1 MYVKSL
7 DLLNFRNYEKLSLTL
22 DPGINIFYGANAQG
36 KTNILEAVYLAGTS
50 KSHRGTRDRDMIRMG
65 ENEGHIRM
73 HVDKNGSD
81 YRIDMHLRK
90 NKSKGIAIGGIPI
103 RRAGEL
109 FGIVNIVFFSPEDLN
124 IIKNG
129 PSERRRLIDRILCEI
144 DRIYMSDLTQYG
156 KCLNQRNRLLHDLYF
171 NPSLESELPV
181 WDEQLVNYGCRII
194 EKREE
199 FVRTLEAIAS
209 EIHSELTGEKE
220 KLTLVYEPNVGA
232 GEFAEK
238 VNRSREAD
246 RKIKST
252 TVGPH
257 RDDICIKVN
266 DMDLRLYGSQGQQ
279 RTTAISLKL
288 AEIRIIEE
296 KIRNKPV
303 LLLDDV
309 LSELDRSR
317 QNYLLGSIRDIQTLI
332 TCTGLD
338 EFVQN
343 RFEANRI
350 FHVVSGSISMSG
362 NSING

>member
-65 ENEGHIRM
+65 ESEAHIRM
-73 HVDKNGSD
+73 HVDKNDSD

-90 NKSKGIAIGGIPI
+90 NKSKGIAIGGVPI

-129 PSERRRLIDRILCEI
+129 PSERRRLVDRILCEI

-181 WDEQLVNYGCRII
+181 WDEQLVNYGCRLIA
-194 EKREE
+194 KREE
-199 FVRTLEAIAS
+199 FVRILENIAS
-209 EIHSELTGEKE
+209 EIHTELTGEKE
-220 KLTLVYEPNVGA
+220 RLTLVYEPNVTVE
-232 GEFAEK
+232 EFADK
-238 VNRSREAD
+238 VARSRDAD
-246 RKIKST
+246 RKIKSA

-257 RDDICIKVN
+257 RDDVCIKVN

-288 AEIRIIEE
+288 SEIRIIEE
-296 KIRNKPV
+296 RIRNKPV

-309 LSELDRSR
+309 LSELDRDR
-317 QNYLLGSIRDIQTLI
+317 QNYLLGNIRDIQTLI

-343 RFEANRI
+343 RFEADRT
-350 FHVVSGSISMSG
+350 FRVVSGRI
-362 NSING
+362 IE

>member
-65 ENEGHIRM
+65 ESEAHIRM
-73 HVDKNGSD
+73 HVDKNDSD

-90 NKSKGIAIGGIPI
+90 NKSKGIAIGGVPI

-129 PSERRRLIDRILCEI
+129 PSERRRLVDRILCEI

-181 WDEQLVNYGCRII
+181 WDEQLVNYGCHII
-194 EKREE
+194 AKREE
-199 FVRTLEAIAS
+199 FVRMLEDIAS
-209 EIHSELTGEKE
+209 EIHTELTGEKE
-220 KLTLVYEPNVGA
+220 KLTLVYEPNVTVE
-232 GEFAEK
+232 EFADK
-238 VNRSREAD
+238 VARSRDAD

-257 RDDICIKVN
+257 RDDVCIKVN

-288 AEIRIIEE
+288 SEIRIIEE
-296 KIRNKPV
+296 RIRNKPV

-309 LSELDRSR
+309 LSELDRDR
-317 QNYLLGSIRDIQTLI
+317 QNYLLGNIRDIQTLI

-343 RFEANRI
+343 RFEADRT
-350 FHVVSGSISMSG
+350 FRVVSGEIF
-362 NSING
+362 

>member
-7 DLLNFRNYEKLSLTL
+7 DLLNFRNYEKLSLKL

-65 ENEGHIRM
+65 ESEGHIRM
-73 HVDKNGSD
+73 HVDKNGND

-103 RRAGEL
+103 RKAGEL
-109 FGIVNIVFFSPEDLN
+109 FDIVNIVFFSPEDLN

-129 PSERRRLIDRILCEI
+129 PAERRRLIDRILCEI

-171 NPSLESELPV
+171 NPSLESELSV
-181 WDEQLVNYGCRII
+181 WDEQLVSYGSRII
-194 EKREE
+194 EKRVE
-199 FVRTLEAIAS
+199 FVQMLESIS
-209 EIHSELTGEKE
+209 SGIHTDLTGGKE
-220 KLTLVYEPNVGA
+220 NLTLGYEPNVEK
-232 GEFAEK
+232 GEFADK
-238 VNRSREAD
+238 VARSRDAD
-246 RKIKST
+246 RKVKST

-266 DMDLRLYGSQGQQ
+266 GMDLRLYGSQGQQ

-288 AEIRIIEE
+288 SEIRIIEE

-317 QNYLLGSIRDIQTLI
+317 QNYLLGNIRDIQTLI

-343 RFEANRI
+343 RFEADRT
-350 FHVVSGSISMSG
+350 FHVMNG
-362 NSING
+362 NIEI

>member
-1 MYVKSL
+1 LYVKSL

-65 ENEGHIRM
+65 ESEAHIRM
-73 HVDKNGSD
+73 HVDKNDSD

-90 NKSKGIAIGGIPI
+90 NKSKGIAIGGVPI

-129 PSERRRLIDRILCEI
+129 PSERRRLVDRILCEI

-194 EKREE
+194 AKREE
-199 FVRTLEAIAS
+199 FVRMLENIAS
-209 EIHSELTGEKE
+209 EIHAELTGEKE
-220 KLTLVYEPNVGA
+220 KLTLVYEPNVTVE
-232 GEFAEK
+232 EFADK
-238 VNRSREAD
+238 VARSRDAD

-257 RDDICIKVN
+257 RDDVCIKVN

-288 AEIRIIEE
+288 SEIRIIEE
-296 KIRNKPV
+296 RIRNKPV

-309 LSELDRSR
+309 LSELDRDR
-317 QNYLLGSIRDIQTLI
+317 QNYLLGNIRDIQTLI

-343 RFEANRI
+343 RFEADRT
-350 FHVVSGSISMSG
+350 FRVVSGRI
-362 NSING
+362 IE

>member
-65 ENEGHIRM
+65 ESEAHIRM
-73 HVDKNGSD
+73 HVDKNDSD

-90 NKSKGIAIGGIPI
+90 NKSKGIAIGGVPI

-129 PSERRRLIDRILCEI
+129 PSERRRLVDRIL
-144 DRIYMSDLTQYG
+144 SDLTQYG

-194 EKREE
+194 AKREE
-199 FVRTLEAIAS
+199 FVRMLENIAS
-209 EIHSELTGEKE
+209 EIHTELTGEKE
-220 KLTLVYEPNVGA
+220 KLTLVYEPNVTVE
-232 GEFAEK
+232 EFADK
-238 VNRSREAD
+238 VARSRDAD

-257 RDDICIKVN
+257 RDDVCIKVN

-288 AEIRIIEE
+288 SEIRIIEE
-296 KIRNKPV
+296 RIRNKPV

-309 LSELDRSR
+309 LSELDRDR
-317 QNYLLGSIRDIQTLI
+317 QNYLLGNIRDIQTLI

-343 RFEANRI
+343 RFEADRTFRVVNGEI
-350 FHVVSGSISMSG
+350 F
-362 NSING
+362 

>member
-65 ENEGHIRM
+65 ESEAHIRM
-73 HVDKNGSD
+73 HVDKNDSD

-90 NKSKGIAIGGIPI
+90 NKSKGIAIGGVPI

-129 PSERRRLIDRILCEI
+129 PSERRRLVDRILCEI

-194 EKREE
+194 AKRDE
-199 FVRTLEAIAS
+199 FVRMLENIAS
-209 EIHSELTGEKE
+209 EIHTELTGEKE
-220 KLTLVYEPNVGA
+220 RLTLVYEPNVTVE
-232 GEFAEK
+232 EFADK
-238 VNRSREAD
+238 VARSRDAD

-257 RDDICIKVN
+257 RDDVCIKVN

-288 AEIRIIEE
+288 SEIRIIEE
-296 KIRNKPV
+296 RIRNKPV

-309 LSELDRSR
+309 LSELDRDR
-317 QNYLLGSIRDIQTLI
+317 QNYLLGNIRDIQTLI

-343 RFEANRI
+343 RFEADRT
-350 FHVVSGSISMSG
+350 FRVVSGTI
-362 NSING
+362 NSDFS

>member
-65 ENEGHIRM
+65 ESEAHIRM
-73 HVDKNGSD
+73 HVDKNDSD

-90 NKSKGIAIGGIPI
+90 NKSKGIAIGGVPI

-129 PSERRRLIDRILCEI
+129 PSERRRLVDRILCEI

-194 EKREE
+194 AKREE
-199 FVRTLEAIAS
+199 FVRMLEDLAS
-209 EIHSELTGEKE
+209 EIHTELTGEKE
-220 KLTLVYEPNVGA
+220 KLTLVYEPNVTVE
-232 GEFAEK
+232 EFADK
-238 VNRSREAD
+238 VARSRDAD

-257 RDDICIKVN
+257 RDDVCIKVN

-288 AEIRIIEE
+288 SEIRIIEE
-296 KIRNKPV
+296 RIRNKPV

-309 LSELDRSR
+309 LSELDRDR
-317 QNYLLGSIRDIQTLI
+317 QNYLLGNIRDIQTLI

-343 RFEANRI
+343 RFEADRT
-350 FHVVSGSISMSG
+350 FRVVSGRI
-362 NSING
+362 IE

>member
-65 ENEGHIRM
+65 ESEAHIRM
-73 HVDKNGSD
+73 HVDKNDSD

-90 NKSKGIAIGGIPI
+90 NKSKGIAIGGVPI

-129 PSERRRLIDRILCEI
+129 PSERRRLVDRILCEI

-194 EKREE
+194 AKREE
-199 FVRTLEAIAS
+199 FVRMLEDIAS
-209 EIHSELTGEKE
+209 EIHTELTGEKE
-220 KLTLVYEPNVGA
+220 KLTLVYEPNVTVEELA
-232 GEFAEK
+232 DK
-238 VNRSREAD
+238 VARSRDAD

-257 RDDICIKVN
+257 RDDVCIKVN

-288 AEIRIIEE
+288 SEIRIIEE
-296 KIRNKPV
+296 RIRNKPV

-309 LSELDRSR
+309 LSELDRDR
-317 QNYLLGSIRDIQTLI
+317 QNYLLGNIRDIQTLI

-343 RFEANRI
+343 RFEADRT
-350 FHVVSGSISMSG
+350 FRVVSGRI
-362 NSING
+362 IE

>member
-65 ENEGHIRM
+65 ESEAHIRM
-73 HVDKNGSD
+73 HVDKNDSD

-90 NKSKGIAIGGIPI
+90 NKSKGIAIGGVPI

-129 PSERRRLIDRILCEI
+129 PSERRRLVDRILCEI

-194 EKREE
+194 AKREE
-199 FVRTLEAIAS
+199 FVRMLEDIAS
-209 EIHSELTGEKE
+209 EIHTELTGEKE
-220 KLTLVYEPNVGA
+220 KLTLVYEPNVTVE
-232 GEFAEK
+232 EFADK
-238 VNRSREAD
+238 VARSRDAD

-257 RDDICIKVN
+257 RDDVCIKVN

-288 AEIRIIEE
+288 SEIRIIEE
-296 KIRNKPV
+296 RIRNKPV

-309 LSELDRSR
+309 LSELDRDR
-317 QNYLLGSIRDIQTLI
+317 QNYLLGNIRDIQTLI

-343 RFEANRI
+343 RFEADRT
-350 FHVVSGSISMSG
+350 FRVVSGR
-362 NSING
+362 INRDLS

>member
-65 ENEGHIRM
+65 ESEAHIRM
-73 HVDKNGSD
+73 HVDKNDSD

-90 NKSKGIAIGGIPI
+90 NKSKGIAIGGVPI

-129 PSERRRLIDRILCEI
+129 PSERRRLADRILCEI

-194 EKREE
+194 AKREE
-199 FVRTLEAIAS
+199 FVRMLENIAS
-209 EIHSELTGEKE
+209 EIHTELTGEKE
-220 KLTLVYEPNVGA
+220 KLTLVYEPNVTVE
-232 GEFAEK
+232 EFADK
-238 VNRSREAD
+238 VARSRDAD

-257 RDDICIKVN
+257 RDDVCIKVN

-288 AEIRIIEE
+288 SEIRIIEE
-296 KIRNKPV
+296 RIRNKPV

-309 LSELDRSR
+309 LSELDRDR
-317 QNYLLGSIRDIQTLI
+317 QNYLLGNIRDIQTLI

-343 RFEANRI
+343 RFEADRTFRVVNGEI
-350 FHVVSGSISMSG
+350 F
-362 NSING
+362 

>member
-65 ENEGHIRM
+65 ESEAHIRM
-73 HVDKNGSD
+73 HVDKNDSD

-90 NKSKGIAIGGIPI
+90 NKSKGIAIGGVPI

-129 PSERRRLIDRILCEI
+129 PSERRRLVDRILCEI

-194 EKREE
+194 AKREE
-199 FVRTLEAIAS
+199 FVRMLENIAS
-209 EIHSELTGEKE
+209 EIHTELTGEKE
-220 KLTLVYEPNVGA
+220 RLTLVYEPNVTVE
-232 GEFAEK
+232 EFADK
-238 VNRSREAD
+238 VARSRDAD

-257 RDDICIKVN
+257 RDDVCIKVN

-288 AEIRIIEE
+288 SEIRIIEE
-296 KIRNKPV
+296 RIRNKPV

-309 LSELDRSR
+309 LSELDRDR
-317 QNYLLGSIRDIQTLI
+317 QNYLLGNIRDIQTLI

-343 RFEANRI
+343 RFEADRT
-350 FHVVSGSISMSG
+350 FRVVSGEIF
-362 NSING
+362 

>member
-65 ENEGHIRM
+65 ESEAHIRM
-73 HVDKNGSD
+73 HVDKNDSD

-90 NKSKGIAIGGIPI
+90 NKSKGIAIGGVPI

-129 PSERRRLIDRILCEI
+129 PSERRRLVDRILCEI

-194 EKREE
+194 AKREE
-199 FVRTLEAIAS
+199 FVRMLENIAS
-209 EIHSELTGEKE
+209 EIHTELTGEKE
-220 KLTLVYEPNVGA
+220 RLTLVYEPNVTVE
-232 GEFAEK
+232 EFADK
-238 VNRSREAD
+238 VARSRDAD

-257 RDDICIKVN
+257 RDDVCIKVN

-288 AEIRIIEE
+288 SEIRIIEE
-296 KIRNKPV
+296 RIRNKPV

-309 LSELDRSR
+309 LSELDRDR
-317 QNYLLGSIRDIQTLI
+317 QNYLLGNIRDIQTLI

-343 RFEANRI
+343 RFEADRTFRVVNGEI
-350 FHVVSGSISMSG
+350 F
-362 NSING
+362 

>member
-65 ENEGHIRM
+65 ESEAHIRM
-73 HVDKNGSD
+73 HVDKNDSD

-90 NKSKGIAIGGIPI
+90 NKSKGIAIGGVPI

-129 PSERRRLIDRILCEI
+129 PSERRRLVDRILCEI

-194 EKREE
+194 AKREE
-199 FVRTLEAIAS
+199 FVRMLENIAS
-209 EIHSELTGEKE
+209 EIHTELTGEKE
-220 KLTLVYEPNVGA
+220 KLTLVYEPNVTVE
-232 GEFAEK
+232 EFADK
-238 VNRSREAD
+238 VARSRDAD

-257 RDDICIKVN
+257 RDDVCIKVN

-288 AEIRIIEE
+288 SEIRIIEE
-296 KIRNKPV
+296 RIRNKPV

-309 LSELDRSR
+309 LSELDRDR
-317 QNYLLGSIRDIQTLI
+317 QNYLLGNIRDIQTLI

-343 RFEANRI
+343 RFEADRT
-350 FHVVSGSISMSG
+350 FRVVSGRIEE
-362 NSING
+362 

>member
-50 KSHRGTRDRDMIRMG
+50 KSHRGTRDRDMI
-65 ENEGHIRM
+65 
-73 HVDKNGSD
+73 
-81 YRIDMHLRK
+81 
-90 NKSKGIAIGGIPI
+90 AIGGVPI

-129 PSERRRLIDRILCEI
+129 PSERRRLVDRILCEI

-194 EKREE
+194 AKREE
-199 FVRTLEAIAS
+199 FVRMLENIAS
-209 EIHSELTGEKE
+209 EIHTELTGEKE
-220 KLTLVYEPNVGA
+220 RLTLVYEPNVTVE
-232 GEFAEK
+232 EFADK
-238 VNRSREAD
+238 VARSRDAD

-257 RDDICIKVN
+257 RDDVCIKVN

-288 AEIRIIEE
+288 SEIRIIEE
-296 KIRNKPV
+296 RIRNKPV

-309 LSELDRSR
+309 LSELDRDR
-317 QNYLLGSIRDIQTLI
+317 QNYLLGNIRDIQTLI

-343 RFEANRI
+343 RFEADRA
-350 FHVVSGSISMSG
+350 FRVVSGRI
-362 NSING
+362 IE

>member
-65 ENEGHIRM
+65 ESEAHIRM
-73 HVDKNGSD
+73 HVDKNDSD

-90 NKSKGIAIGGIPI
+90 NKSKGIAIGGVPI

-129 PSERRRLIDRILCEI
+129 PSERRRLVDRILCEI

-194 EKREE
+194 AKREE
-199 FVRTLEAIAS
+199 FVRMLEDIAS
-209 EIHSELTGEKE
+209 EIHTELTGEKE
-220 KLTLVYEPNVGA
+220 KLTLIYEPNVTVE
-232 GEFAEK
+232 EFADK
-238 VNRSREAD
+238 VARSRDAD

-257 RDDICIKVN
+257 RDDVCIKVN

-288 AEIRIIEE
+288 SEIRIIEE
-296 KIRNKPV
+296 RIRNKPV

-309 LSELDRSR
+309 LSELDRDR
-317 QNYLLGSIRDIQTLI
+317 QNYLLGNIRDIQTLI

-343 RFEANRI
+343 RFEADRT
-350 FHVVSGSISMSG
+350 FRVVSGRI
-362 NSING
+362 IE

>member
-65 ENEGHIRM
+65 ESEAHIRM
-73 HVDKNGSD
+73 HVDKNDSD

-90 NKSKGIAIGGIPI
+90 NKSKGIAIGGVPI

-129 PSERRRLIDRILCEI
+129 PSERRRLVDRILCEI

-194 EKREE
+194 AKREE
-199 FVRTLEAIAS
+199 FVRMLENIAS
-209 EIHSELTGEKE
+209 EIHAELTGEKE
-220 KLTLVYEPNVGA
+220 KLTLVYEPNVTVE
-232 GEFAEK
+232 EFADK
-238 VNRSREAD
+238 VARSRDAD

-257 RDDICIKVN
+257 RDDVCIKVN

-288 AEIRIIEE
+288 SEIRIIEE
-296 KIRNKPV
+296 RIRNKPV

-309 LSELDRSR
+309 LSELDRDR
-317 QNYLLGSIRDIQTLI
+317 QNYLLGNIRDIQTLI

-343 RFEANRI
+343 RFEADRT
-350 FHVVSGSISMSG
+350 FRVVSGRLIE
-362 NSING
+362 

>member
-65 ENEGHIRM
+65 ESEAHIRM
-73 HVDKNGSD
+73 HVDKNDSD

-90 NKSKGIAIGGIPI
+90 NKSKGIAIGGVPI

-129 PSERRRLIDRILCEI
+129 PSERRRLVDRILCEI

-194 EKREE
+194 AKREE
-199 FVRTLEAIAS
+199 FVRMLESIAS
-209 EIHSELTGEKE
+209 EIHTELTGEKE
-220 KLTLVYEPNVGA
+220 KLTLVYEPNVTVE
-232 GEFAEK
+232 EFADK
-238 VNRSREAD
+238 VARSRDAD

-257 RDDICIKVN
+257 RDDVCIQVN

-288 AEIRIIEE
+288 SEIRIIEE
-296 KIRNKPV
+296 RIRNKPV

-309 LSELDRSR
+309 LSELDRDR
-317 QNYLLGSIRDIQTLI
+317 QNYLLGNIRDIQTLI

-343 RFEANRI
+343 RFEADRT
-350 FHVVSGSISMSG
+350 FRVVSGRIE
-362 NSING
+362 

>member
-65 ENEGHIRM
+65 ESEAHIRM
-73 HVDKNGSD
+73 HVDKNDSD

-90 NKSKGIAIGGIPI
+90 NKSKGIAIGGVPI

-194 EKREE
+194 AKREE
-199 FVRTLEAIAS
+199 FVRMLENIAS
-209 EIHSELTGEKE
+209 EIHAELTGEKE
-220 KLTLVYEPNVGA
+220 KLTLVYEPNVTVE
-232 GEFAEK
+232 EFADK
-238 VNRSREAD
+238 VARSRDAD

-257 RDDICIKVN
+257 RDDVCIKVN

-288 AEIRIIEE
+288 SEIRIIEE
-296 KIRNKPV
+296 RIRNKPV

-309 LSELDRSR
+309 LSELDRDR
-317 QNYLLGSIRDIQTLI
+317 QNYLLGNIRDIQTLI

-338 EFVQN
+338 EFLQN
-343 RFEANRI
+343 RFEADRT
-350 FHVVSGSISMSG
+350 FRVVSGRI
-362 NSING
+362 IE

>member
-1 MYVKSL
+1 LYVKSL

-65 ENEGHIRM
+65 ESEAHIRM
-73 HVDKNGSD
+73 HVDKNDSD

-90 NKSKGIAIGGIPI
+90 NKSKGIAIGGVPI

-129 PSERRRLIDRILCEI
+129 PSERRRLVDRILCEI
-144 DRIYMSDLTQYG
+144 DRIYISDLTQYG

-194 EKREE
+194 AKREE
-199 FVRTLEAIAS
+199 FVRMLENIAS
-209 EIHSELTGEKE
+209 EIHTELTGEKE
-220 KLTLVYEPNVGA
+220 RLTLVYEPNVTVE
-232 GEFAEK
+232 EFADK
-238 VNRSREAD
+238 VARSRDAD

-257 RDDICIKVN
+257 RDDVCIKVN

-288 AEIRIIEE
+288 SEIRIIEE
-296 KIRNKPV
+296 RIRNKPV

-309 LSELDRSR
+309 LSELDRDR
-317 QNYLLGSIRDIQTLI
+317 QNYLLGNIRDIQTLI

-343 RFEANRI
+343 RFEADRT
-350 FHVVSGSISMSG
+350 FRVVSGTI
-362 NSING
+362 IE

>member
-65 ENEGHIRM
+65 ESEAHIRM
-73 HVDKNGSD
+73 HVDKNDSD

-90 NKSKGIAIGGIPI
+90 NKSKGIAIGGVPI

-109 FGIVNIVFFSPEDLN
+109 LGIVNIVFFSPEDLN

-129 PSERRRLIDRILCEI
+129 PSERRRLVDRILCEI

-194 EKREE
+194 AKREE
-199 FVRTLEAIAS
+199 FVRMLEDIAS
-209 EIHSELTGEKE
+209 EIHTELTGEKE
-220 KLTLVYEPNVGA
+220 KLTLVYEPNVTVE
-232 GEFAEK
+232 EFADK
-238 VNRSREAD
+238 VARSRDAD

-257 RDDICIKVN
+257 RDDVCIKVN

-288 AEIRIIEE
+288 SEIRIIEE
-296 KIRNKPV
+296 RIRNKPV

-309 LSELDRSR
+309 LSELDRDR
-317 QNYLLGSIRDIQTLI
+317 QNYLLGNIRDIQTLI

-343 RFEANRI
+343 RFEADRT
-350 FHVVSGSISMSG
+350 FRVVSGEIF
-362 NSING
+362 

>member
-65 ENEGHIRM
+65 ESEAHIRM
-73 HVDKNGSD
+73 HVDKNDSD

-90 NKSKGIAIGGIPI
+90 NKSKGIAIGGVPI

-129 PSERRRLIDRILCEI
+129 PSERRRLVDRILCEI

-194 EKREE
+194 AKREE
-199 FVRTLEAIAS
+199 FVRMLENIAS
-209 EIHSELTGEKE
+209 EIHTELTGEKE
-220 KLTLVYEPNVGA
+220 RLTLVYEPNVTVE
-232 GEFAEK
+232 EFADK
-238 VNRSREAD
+238 VARSRDAD

-257 RDDICIKVN
+257 RDDVCIKVN

-288 AEIRIIEE
+288 SEIRIIEE
-296 KIRNKPV
+296 RIRNKPV

-309 LSELDRSR
+309 LSELDRDR
-317 QNYLLGSIRDIQTLI
+317 QNYLLGNIRDIQTLI

-343 RFEANRI
+343 RFEADRA
-350 FHVVSGSISMSG
+350 FRVVSGRI
-362 NSING
+362 IE

>member
-65 ENEGHIRM
+65 ESEAHIRM
-73 HVDKNGSD
+73 HVDKNDSD

-90 NKSKGIAIGGIPI
+90 NKSKGIAIGGVPI

-129 PSERRRLIDRILCEI
+129 PSERRRLVDRILCEI

-194 EKREE
+194 AKREE
-199 FVRTLEAIAS
+199 FVRMLEDIAS
-209 EIHSELTGEKE
+209 EIHTELTGEKE
-220 KLTLVYEPNVGA
+220 KLTLIYEPNVTVE
-232 GEFAEK
+232 EFADK
-238 VNRSREAD
+238 VARSRDAD

-257 RDDICIKVN
+257 RDDVCIKVN

-288 AEIRIIEE
+288 SEIRIIEE
-296 KIRNKPV
+296 RIRNKPV

-309 LSELDRSR
+309 LSELDRDR
-317 QNYLLGSIRDIQTLI
+317 QNYLLGNIKDIQTLI

-343 RFEANRI
+343 RFEADRT
-350 FHVVSGSISMSG
+350 FRVVSGRI
-362 NSING
+362 IE

>member
-1 MYVKSL
+1 
-7 DLLNFRNYEKLSLTL
+7 
-22 DPGINIFYGANAQG
+22 
-36 KTNILEAVYLAGTS
+36 
-50 KSHRGTRDRDMIRMG
+50 
-65 ENEGHIRM
+65 M
-73 HVDKNGSD
+73 HVDKNDSD

-90 NKSKGIAIGGIPI
+90 NKSKGIAIGGVPI

-129 PSERRRLIDRILCEI
+129 PSERRRLVDRILCEI

-194 EKREE
+194 AKREE
-199 FVRTLEAIAS
+199 FVRMLENIAS
-209 EIHSELTGEKE
+209 EIHTELTGEKE
-220 KLTLVYEPNVGA
+220 RLTLVYEPNVTVE
-232 GEFAEK
+232 EFADK
-238 VNRSREAD
+238 VARSRDAD

-257 RDDICIKVN
+257 RDDVCIKVN

-288 AEIRIIEE
+288 SEIRIIEE
-296 KIRNKPV
+296 RIRNKPV

-309 LSELDRSR
+309 LSELDRDR
-317 QNYLLGSIRDIQTLI
+317 QNYLLGNIRDIQTLI

-343 RFEANRI
+343 RFEADRT
-350 FHVVSGSISMSG
+350 FRVVSGTI
-362 NSING
+362 IE

>member
-65 ENEGHIRM
+65 ESEAHIRM
-73 HVDKNGSD
+73 HVDKNDSD

-90 NKSKGIAIGGIPI
+90 NKSKGIAIGGVPI

-129 PSERRRLIDRILCEI
+129 PSERRRLVDRILCEI

-194 EKREE
+194 AKREE
-199 FVRTLEAIAS
+199 FVRMLENIAS
-209 EIHSELTGEKE
+209 EIHTELTGEKE
-220 KLTLVYEPNVGA
+220 KLTLVYEPNVTVE
-232 GEFAEK
+232 EFADK
-238 VNRSREAD
+238 VARSRDAD

-257 RDDICIKVN
+257 RDDVCIKVN

-288 AEIRIIEE
+288 SEIRIIEE
-296 KIRNKPV
+296 RIRNKPV

-309 LSELDRSR
+309 LSELDRDR
-317 QNYLLGSIRDIQTLI
+317 QNYLLGNIRDIQTLI

-343 RFEANRI
+343 RFEADRT
-350 FHVVSGSISMSG
+350 FRVVSGRI
-362 NSING
+362 IE

>member
-7 DLLNFRNYEKLSLTL
+7 DLLNFRNYEKLSLNL

-65 ENEGHIRM
+65 ESEAHIRM
-73 HVDKNGSD
+73 HVDKNDSD

-90 NKSKGIAIGGIPI
+90 NKSKGIAIGGVPI

-129 PSERRRLIDRILCEI
+129 PSERRRLVDRILCEI

-194 EKREE
+194 AKREE
-199 FVRTLEAIAS
+199 FVRMLEDIAS
-209 EIHSELTGEKE
+209 EIHTELTGEKE
-220 KLTLVYEPNVGA
+220 KLTLVYEPNVTVE
-232 GEFAEK
+232 EFADK
-238 VNRSREAD
+238 VARSRDAD

-257 RDDICIKVN
+257 RDDVCIKVN

-288 AEIRIIEE
+288 SEIRIIEE
-296 KIRNKPV
+296 RIRNKPV

-309 LSELDRSR
+309 LSELDRDR
-317 QNYLLGSIRDIQTLI
+317 QNYLLGNIRDIQTLI

-343 RFEANRI
+343 RFEADRT
-350 FHVVSGSISMSG
+350 FRVVSGRI
-362 NSING
+362 IE

>member
-65 ENEGHIRM
+65 ESEAHIRM
-73 HVDKNGSD
+73 HVDKNDSD

-90 NKSKGIAIGGIPI
+90 NKSKGIAIGGVPI

-129 PSERRRLIDRILCEI
+129 PSERRRLVDRILCEI

-194 EKREE
+194 AKREE
-199 FVRTLEAIAS
+199 FVRMLENIAS
-209 EIHSELTGEKE
+209 EIHAELTGEKE
-220 KLTLVYEPNVGA
+220 KLTLVYEPNVTVE
-232 GEFAEK
+232 EFADK
-238 VNRSREAD
+238 VARSRDAD

-257 RDDICIKVN
+257 RDDVCIKVN

-288 AEIRIIEE
+288 SEIRIIEE
-296 KIRNKPV
+296 RIRNKPV

-309 LSELDRSR
+309 LSELDRDR
-317 QNYLLGSIRDIQTLI
+317 QNYLLGNIRDIQTLI

-338 EFVQN
+338 EFLQN
-343 RFEANRI
+343 RFEADRT
-350 FHVVSGSISMSG
+350 FRVVSGRI
-362 NSING
+362 IE

>member
-65 ENEGHIRM
+65 ESEAHIRM
-73 HVDKNGSD
+73 HVDKNDSD

-90 NKSKGIAIGGIPI
+90 NKSKGIAIGGVPI

-129 PSERRRLIDRILCEI
+129 PSERRRLVDRILCEI

-194 EKREE
+194 AKREE
-199 FVRTLEAIAS
+199 FVRMLENIAS
-209 EIHSELTGEKE
+209 EIHAELTGEKE
-220 KLTLVYEPNVGA
+220 KLTLVYEPNVTVE
-232 GEFAEK
+232 EFADK
-238 VNRSREAD
+238 VARSRDAD

-257 RDDICIKVN
+257 RDDVCIKVN

-288 AEIRIIEE
+288 SEIRIIEE
-296 KIRNKPV
+296 RIRNKPV

-309 LSELDRSR
+309 LSELDRDR
-317 QNYLLGSIRDIQTLI
+317 QNYLLGNIRDIQTLI

-343 RFEANRI
+343 RFEADRT
-350 FHVVSGSISMSG
+350 FRVVSGTI
-362 NSING
+362 IE

>member
-65 ENEGHIRM
+65 ESEAHIRM
-73 HVDKNGSD
+73 HVDKNDSD

-90 NKSKGIAIGGIPI
+90 NKSKGIAIGGVPI

-129 PSERRRLIDRILCEI
+129 PSERRRLVDRILCEI

-194 EKREE
+194 AKREE
-199 FVRTLEAIAS
+199 FVRMLENIAS
-209 EIHSELTGEKE
+209 EIHTELTGEKE
-220 KLTLVYEPNVGA
+220 KLTLVYEPNVTVE
-232 GEFAEK
+232 EFADK
-238 VNRSREAD
+238 VARSRDAD

-257 RDDICIKVN
+257 RDDVCIKVN

-288 AEIRIIEE
+288 SEIRIIEE
-296 KIRNKPV
+296 RIRNKPV

-309 LSELDRSR
+309 LSELDRDR
-317 QNYLLGSIRDIQTLI
+317 QNYLLGNIRDIQTLI

-343 RFEANRI
+343 RFEADRT
-350 FHVVSGSISMSG
+350 FRVVSGTI
-362 NSING
+362 NSDFS

>member
-65 ENEGHIRM
+65 ESEAHIRM
-73 HVDKNGSD
+73 HVDKNDSD

-90 NKSKGIAIGGIPI
+90 NKSKGIAIGGVPI

-129 PSERRRLIDRILCEI
+129 PSERRRLVDRILCEI

-194 EKREE
+194 AKREE
-199 FVRTLEAIAS
+199 FVRMLENIAS
-209 EIHSELTGEKE
+209 EIHAELTGEKE
-220 KLTLVYEPNVGA
+220 KLTLVYEPNVTVE
-232 GEFAEK
+232 EFADK
-238 VNRSREAD
+238 VARSRDAD

-257 RDDICIKVN
+257 RDDVCIKVN

-288 AEIRIIEE
+288 SEIRIIEE
-296 KIRNKPV
+296 RIRNKPV

-309 LSELDRSR
+309 LSELDRDR
-317 QNYLLGSIRDIQTLI
+317 QNYLLQSIKGTQTLI

-338 EFVQN
+338 EFVEN
-343 RFEANRI
+343 NFVADRT
-350 FHVVSGSISMSG
+350 FHVKEGSIE
-362 NSING
+362 

>member
-65 ENEGHIRM
+65 ESEAHIRM
-73 HVDKNGSD
+73 HVDKNDSD

-90 NKSKGIAIGGIPI
+90 NKSKGIAIGGVPI

-129 PSERRRLIDRILCEI
+129 PSERRRLVDRILCEI

-194 EKREE
+194 AKRE
-199 FVRTLEAIAS
+199 
-209 EIHSELTGEKE
+209 E
-220 KLTLVYEPNVGA
+220 KLTLVYEPNVTVE
-232 GEFAEK
+232 EFADK
-238 VNRSREAD
+238 VARSRDAD

-257 RDDICIKVN
+257 RDDVCIKVN

-288 AEIRIIEE
+288 SEIRIIEE
-296 KIRNKPV
+296 RIRNKPV

-309 LSELDRSR
+309 LSELDRDR
-317 QNYLLGSIRDIQTLI
+317 QNYLLGNIRDIQTLI

-338 EFVQN
+338 EFLQN
-343 RFEANRI
+343 RFEADRT
-350 FHVVSGSISMSG
+350 FRVVSGRI
-362 NSING
+362 IE

>member
-65 ENEGHIRM
+65 ESEAHIRM
-73 HVDKNGSD
+73 HVDKNDSD

-90 NKSKGIAIGGIPI
+90 NKSKGIAIGGVPI

-129 PSERRRLIDRILCEI
+129 PSERRRLVDRILCEI

-194 EKREE
+194 AKREE
-199 FVRTLEAIAS
+199 FVRMLENIAS
-209 EIHSELTGEKE
+209 EIHAELTGEKE
-220 KLTLVYEPNVGA
+220 KWTLVYEPNVTVE
-232 GEFAEK
+232 EFADK
-238 VNRSREAD
+238 VARSRDAD

-257 RDDICIKVN
+257 RDDVCIKVN

-288 AEIRIIEE
+288 SEIRIIEE
-296 KIRNKPV
+296 RIRNKPV

-309 LSELDRSR
+309 LSELDRDR
-317 QNYLLGSIRDIQTLI
+317 QNYLLGNIRDIQTLI

-343 RFEANRI
+343 RFEADRT
-350 FHVVSGSISMSG
+350 FRVVSGR
-362 NSING
+362 INRDLS

>member
-65 ENEGHIRM
+65 ESEAHIRM
-73 HVDKNGSD
+73 HVDKNDSD

-129 PSERRRLIDRILCEI
+129 PSERRRLVDRILCEI

-194 EKREE
+194 AKREE
-199 FVRTLEAIAS
+199 FVRMLENIAS
-209 EIHSELTGEKE
+209 EIHAELTGEKE
-220 KLTLVYEPNVGA
+220 KLTLVYEPNVTVE
-232 GEFAEK
+232 EFADK
-238 VNRSREAD
+238 VARSRDAD

-257 RDDICIKVN
+257 RDDVCIKVN

-288 AEIRIIEE
+288 SEIRIIEE
-296 KIRNKPV
+296 RIRNKPV

-309 LSELDRSR
+309 LSELDRDR
-317 QNYLLGSIRDIQTLI
+317 QNYLLGNIRDIQTLI

-343 RFEANRI
+343 RFEADRTFRVVNGEI
-350 FHVVSGSISMSG
+350 F
-362 NSING
+362 

>member
-65 ENEGHIRM
+65 ESEAHIRM
-73 HVDKNGSD
+73 HVDKNDSD

-90 NKSKGIAIGGIPI
+90 NKSKGIAIGGVPI

-129 PSERRRLIDRILCEI
+129 PSERRRLVDRILCEI

-194 EKREE
+194 AKREE
-199 FVRTLEAIAS
+199 FVRMLENIAS
-209 EIHSELTGEKE
+209 EIHAELTGEKE
-220 KLTLVYEPNVGA
+220 KLTLVYEPNVTVE
-232 GEFAEK
+232 EFADK
-238 VNRSREAD
+238 VARSRDAD
-246 RKIKST
+246 RNIKST

-257 RDDICIKVN
+257 RDDVCIKVN
-266 DMDLRLYGSQGQQ
+266 DMDLRLYGSQGLQ

-288 AEIRIIEE
+288 SEIRIIEE
-296 KIRNKPV
+296 RIRNKPV

-309 LSELDRSR
+309 LSELDRDR
-317 QNYLLGSIRDIQTLI
+317 QNYLLGNIRDIQTLI

-338 EFVQN
+338 EFLQN
-343 RFEANRI
+343 RFEADRT
-350 FHVVSGSISMSG
+350 FRVVSGRI
-362 NSING
+362 IE

>member
-1 MYVKSL
+1 LYVKSL

-65 ENEGHIRM
+65 ESEAHIRM
-73 HVDKNGSD
+73 HVDKNDSD

-90 NKSKGIAIGGIPI
+90 NKSKGIAIGGVPI

-129 PSERRRLIDRILCEI
+129 PSERRRLVDRILCEI

-194 EKREE
+194 AKREE
-199 FVRTLEAIAS
+199 FVRMLEKIAS
-209 EIHSELTGEKE
+209 EIHTELTGEKE
-220 KLTLVYEPNVGA
+220 RLTLVYEPNVTVE
-232 GEFAEK
+232 EFADK
-238 VNRSREAD
+238 VARSRDAD

-257 RDDICIKVN
+257 RDDVCIKVN

-288 AEIRIIEE
+288 SEIRIIEE
-296 KIRNKPV
+296 RIRNKPV

-309 LSELDRSR
+309 LSELDRDR
-317 QNYLLGSIRDIQTLI
+317 QNYLLGNIRDIQTLI

-343 RFEANRI
+343 RCEADRT
-350 FHVVSGSISMSG
+350 FRVVSGEIF
-362 NSING
+362 

>member
-1 MYVKSL
+1 LYVKSL

-65 ENEGHIRM
+65 ESEAHIRM
-73 HVDKNGSD
+73 HVDKNDSD

-90 NKSKGIAIGGIPI
+90 NKSKGIAIGGVPI

-129 PSERRRLIDRILCEI
+129 PSERRRLVDRILCEI

-194 EKREE
+194 AKREE
-199 FVRTLEAIAS
+199 FVRMLEDIAS
-209 EIHSELTGEKE
+209 EIHTELTGEKE
-220 KLTLVYEPNVGA
+220 KLTLVYEPNVTVE
-232 GEFAEK
+232 EFADK
-238 VNRSREAD
+238 VARSRDAD

-257 RDDICIKVN
+257 RDDVCIKVN

-288 AEIRIIEE
+288 SEIRIIEE
-296 KIRNKPV
+296 RIRNKPV

-309 LSELDRSR
+309 LSELDRDR
-317 QNYLLGSIRDIQTLI
+317 QNYLLGNIRDIQTLI

-343 RFEANRI
+343 RFEADRTFRVVNGEI
-350 FHVVSGSISMSG
+350 F
-362 NSING
+362 